1 MNESKFLLKKSQKKE
16 KNVLKKGIIS
26 FFNKVLISTLIFIGL
41 LITVKANPALKDSIS
56 KNVFEKNLSF
66 AQINKWYQ
74 DNLGGILPF
83 DNFIPN
89 DEVSVFDEKL
99 SYTNASLYKDGV
111 KLSVS
116 NNYLVPILNSGIVV
130 FIGEKENYGS
140 TIIIQQV
147 DGIDVWYSNISSNN
161 IKLYD
166 YVEKGNLLG
175 EANGDFIYLSF
186 QKDGKFLDYKEY
198 I

>member
-130 FIGEKENYGS
+130 FIG
-140 TIIIQQV
+140 
-147 DGIDVWYSNISSNN
+147 
-161 IKLYD
+161 
-166 YVEKGNLLG
+166 
-175 EANGDFIYLSF
+175 
-186 QKDGKFLDYKEY
+186 
-198 I
+198 